1 MSSYQSRS
9 HVTRPGSATK
19 VVLFSQGGLDGN
31 RRARADRRA
40 HLEALADGPFEP
52 VVPAV
57 GEVFLG
63 SRIFLVP
70 TLGNLEVI
78 RQELGQ
84 VDELADEGAVLVEH
98 DDGVEER
105 LPAGAAALA
114 RLVTVDDDVGELEG
128 LRRTVADRDEVLD
141 VNDRGRPLDLAREL
155 DRRVCTRRR
164 AHLDAIAELE
174 FLVVQAV
181 REVLVG
187 SGILL
192 VPALGNLE
200 VIRQKLRQIDELADE
215 GAVLVEDDNGVEER
229 LPAGAAALARLV
241 AVDDDVGVLERRRA
255 ADLREGRPDEGEALD
270 RAGIVADNVDV
281 SYIG

>member
-1 MSSYQSRS
+1 MSGYQSRS

-19 VVLFSQGGLDGN
+19 VVLFSQRGLDGN
-31 RRARADRRA
+31 RRARAGRRA
-40 HLEALADGPFEP
+40 DLEALADGPFEP

-78 RQELGQ
+78 RQ
-84 VDELADEGAVLVEH
+84 
-98 DDGVEER
+98 
-105 LPAGAAALA
+105 
-114 RLVTVDDDVGELEG
+114 
-128 LRRTVADRDEVLD
+128 
-141 VNDRGRPLDLAREL
+141 
-155 DRRVCTRRR
+155 
-164 AHLDAIAELE
+164 
-174 FLVVQAV
+174 
-181 REVLVG
+181 
-187 SGILL
+187 
-192 VPALGNLE
+192 
-200 VIRQKLRQIDELADE
+200 KLRQVDELADE

>member
-1 MSSYQSRS
+1 M
-9 HVTRPGSATK
+9 
-19 VVLFSQGGLDGN
+19 LFRKGRLDSNGGMDAH
-31 RRARADRRA
+31 ARAD
-40 HLEALADGPFEP
+40 LEALADGPFEP

-57 GEVFLG
+57 GEVFRVCGIVVVPALCG
-63 SRIFLVP
+63 LVC
-70 TLGNLEVI
+70 I
-78 RQELGQ
+78 REELGQ
-84 VDELADEGAVLVEH
+84 VDELADIGAVLVEH
-98 DDGVEER
+98 DDGVAER

-114 RLVTVDDDVGELEG
+114 RLVAVDDDVGKLEG
-128 LRRTVADRDEVLD
+128 LRRAVADRDEVLD
-141 VNDRGRPLDLAREL
+141 VNDRGRALDLAREL
-155 DRRVCTRRR
+155 DRRANALAG

-200 VIRQKLRQIDELADE
+200 AIREELGQIDELADE
-215 GAVLVEDDNGVEER
+215 GAVLVEDDDGVAER

-241 AVDDDVGVLERRRA
+241 AVDDDVGVFERRRA